1 MVLMNMM
8 IFFKKRGKLGRLK
21 IKRQGMRIRARQVKK
36 IETRDNIFLVLNILS
51 ISRLFID
58 A

>member
-1 MVLMNMM
+1 MNMM
-8 IFFKKRGKLGRLK
+8 VFFKKRGTLGRLK

-36 IETRDNIFLVLNILS
+36 IESRDNIFFVLNILS
-51 ISRLFID
+51 ITRLFID